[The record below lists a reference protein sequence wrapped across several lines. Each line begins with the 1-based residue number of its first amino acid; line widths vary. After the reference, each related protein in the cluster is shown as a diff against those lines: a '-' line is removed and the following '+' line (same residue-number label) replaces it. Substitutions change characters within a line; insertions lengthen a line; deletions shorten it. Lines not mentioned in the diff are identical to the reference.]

1 MIQFTAKNLSRAA
14 IALVLGLLFIDSNHH
29 PIVSEAATQP
39 SVIRVMMIWIG
50 I

>member
-1 MIQFTAKNLSRAA
+1 MIQFTGKDLSRAA
-14 IALVLGLLFIDSNHH
+14 IALVLGLLFIDFTHR
-29 PIVSEAATQP
+29 PIASEAATQP